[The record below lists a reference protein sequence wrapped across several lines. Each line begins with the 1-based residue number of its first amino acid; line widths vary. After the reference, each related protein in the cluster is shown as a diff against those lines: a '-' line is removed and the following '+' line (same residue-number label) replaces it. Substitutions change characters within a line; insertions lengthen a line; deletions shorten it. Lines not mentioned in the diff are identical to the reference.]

1 VLRILRLGHLV
12 EVDRSALVAGYAGQT
27 ALKTRQVVEAALGG
41 VLFIDEAY
49 AIVADER
56 DHFGKEA
63 LDTLIKLSED
73 HRDDLV
79 VILAGCARAMR
90 GRPRRA
96 SLPTAAPPS
105 PRARAGTRAR

>member
-1 VLRILRLGHLV
+1 M
-12 EVDRSALVAGYAGQT
+12 
-27 ALKTRQVVEAALGG
+27 VEAALGG

-79 VILAGCARAMR
+79 VILAGCARAAWA
-90 GRPRRA
+90 GGW
-96 SLPTAAPPS
+96 
-105 PRARAGTRAR
+105 RARRGGGASCRLSTPFPCADTRAR